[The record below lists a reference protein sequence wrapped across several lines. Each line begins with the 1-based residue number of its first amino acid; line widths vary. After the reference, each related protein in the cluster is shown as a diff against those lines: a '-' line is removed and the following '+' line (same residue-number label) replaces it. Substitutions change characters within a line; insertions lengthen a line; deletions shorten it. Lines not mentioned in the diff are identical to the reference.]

1 MMKDIK
7 ARYYMVERSMQPK
20 AIIFNGK
27 LPIYLVDPMMNA
39 QSRRKDQN
47 NDNLTNGS
55 VQTILAKDKPWLSPH
70 FSLTILKYRFPF
82 SSYFLPRY

>member
-27 LPIYLVDPMMNA
+27 LPIYLVDPMMIA
-39 QSRRKDQN
+39 QNRRKDQN
-47 NDNLTNGS
+47 NDNLANGS
-55 VQTILAKDKPWLSPH
+55 VRIPNYISKRHTLAIATI
-70 FSLTILKYRFPF
+70 
-82 SSYFLPRY
+82 